1 MQKHQVKQIGNVL
14 HWPILITILLLSSGC
29 SFLGWDN
36 VKPIEVK
43 TVEQERV
50 KLNIDTPKPLEIEP
64 MEWIVVTPEN
74 FVEVFA
80 KLEKEKKDLVL
91 FAITDDGYETLAS
104 DMALISNYIAQ
115 KRVILLKYK
124 DYYEPEKK

>member
-1 MQKHQVKQIGNVL
+1 VKQIGNVL
-14 HWPILITILLLSSGC
+14 HWPTLITILLLSSGC

-50 KLNIDTPKPLEIEP
+50 KLNIDTPKPLTIDP

-74 FVEVFA
+74 VTEVFA

-91 FAITDDGYETLAS
+91 FAITDDGYEILAS
-104 DMALISNYIAQ
+104 DMALIRNYIAQ
-115 KRVILLKYK
+115 QRVIILKYK